1 MKEYKAR
8 IADKILAEKL
18 DAMGAVLI
26 EGPKYCGKTTLASQ
40 QAKSILAMSD
50 PDTMEQ
56 NIAMANTNSPAT
68 SRKASFFC
76 KTESTFSAKSLL

>member
-26 EGPKYCGKTTLASQ
+26 EGPKYCGKTTL
-40 QAKSILAMSD
+40 
-50 PDTMEQ
+50 P
-56 NIAMANTNSPAT
+56 ANRLKVYCLCLIRIPW
-68 SRKASFFC
+68 SR
-76 KTESTFSAKSLL
+76 T

>member
-26 EGPKYCGKTTLASQ
+26 EG
-40 QAKSILAMSD
+40 
-50 PDTMEQ
+50 Q
-56 NIAMANTNSPAT
+56 NGVERLPLPSNRLKVFCLCLIQIPW
-68 SRKASFFC
+68 SR
-76 KTESTFSAKSLL
+76 T

>member
-26 EGPKYCGKTTLASQ
+26 EGPKYCGKTTLASRQ
-40 QAKSILAMSD
+40 DGLLRRRNQSNRLGASGIFDLSGWLA
-50 PDTMEQ
+50 
-56 NIAMANTNSPAT
+56 
-68 SRKASFFC
+68 
-76 KTESTFSAKSLL
+76 ESLG

>member
-26 EGPKYCGKTTLASQ
+26 EEIGRAHV
-40 QAKSILAMSD
+40 
-50 PDTMEQ
+50 
-56 NIAMANTNSPAT
+56 
-68 SRKASFFC
+68 
-76 KTESTFSAKSLL
+76 

>member
-26 EGPKYCGKTTLASQ
+26 EGPKYCG
-40 QAKSILAMSD
+40 
-50 PDTMEQ
+50 
-56 NIAMANTNSPAT
+56 NSHIISPHT
-68 SRKASFFC
+68 DL
-76 KTESTFSAKSLL
+76 TDLTD

>member
-40 QAKSILAMSD
+40 QAALQQAIEYFRGSNQIRCIPCRWS
-50 PDTMEQ
+50 Q
-56 NIAMANTNSPAT
+56 S
-68 SRKASFFC
+68 
-76 KTESTFSAKSLL
+76 

>member
-26 EGPKYCGKTTLASQ
+26 L
-40 QAKSILAMSD
+40 
-50 PDTMEQ
+50 
-56 NIAMANTNSPAT
+56 
-68 SRKASFFC
+68 
-76 KTESTFSAKSLL
+76 SLIHI

>member
-40 QAKSILAMSD
+40 QAKSILSMSD
-50 PDTMEQ
+50 Q
-56 NIAMANTNSPAT
+56 ILW
-68 SRKASFFC
+68 SR
-76 KTESTFSAKSLL
+76 TLLWPIPISNCCFGVKRHD

>member
-26 EGPKYCGKTTLASQ
+26 ESNYMNRLK
-40 QAKSILAMSD
+40 IL
-50 PDTMEQ
+50 
-56 NIAMANTNSPAT
+56 
-68 SRKASFFC
+68 
-76 KTESTFSAKSLL
+76 